1 LLQCLREIYNTHTH
15 AHTHTHTHKQTITN
29 NCGGHHH
36 LRSSYK
42 HSTTILDS
50 ERAIGVVPYPKSY
63 LSIYAKSGFETVRT
77 YFLVADYYYTRC
89 CSHKSPSFSNI
100 SSLSINSLTIRSLA
114 LIFSS
119 CLNFSSPSIFFFPV
133 DAARAFRFL
142 RASLALYSL
151 MRLS

>member
-1 LLQCLREIYNTHTH
+1 VVSIIFTINTPVNLSRIHVWSGTRTVKFIQEDIRPGQPLALLIVPTIRISPVQGFRHRNLNRSYIILQPMITHQCARCVQFLR
-15 AHTHTHTHKQTITN
+15 THK
-29 NCGGHHH
+29 
-36 LRSSYK
+36 SS
-42 HSTTILDS
+42 
-50 ERAIGVVPYPKSY
+50 
-63 LSIYAKSGFETVRT
+63 
-77 YFLVADYYYTRC
+77 
-89 CSHKSPSFSNI
+89 SFSSI
-100 SSLSINSLTIRSLA
+100 SSLSINSLTILSLA